1 MNIVVTGETNLG
13 LANWK
18 SFPLLEK
25 MMRPTSAS
33 HRTER
38 SCAFFIKPPL
48 RFENVTCL
56 VVAFSILLIL
66 IFRRTISLS
75 VFLNSSVLF
84 VFFFPCGLQF
94 LCLLSFF
101 SSFLPYI
108 MSYQHTSQL
117 YACNKKPETKKRTAI
132 NTIFKLIHNNLDDIL
147 DMEK

>member
-1 MNIVVTGETNLG
+1 MYHLIIKKDSQINMFEVYCISQETFTNNNKAYTQDQDAELNQMLITKKSVYDDMNIVVEDSTNLG

-25 MMRPTSAS
+25 MMSPTSAS

-75 VFLNSSVLF
+75 VFWNSSSF
-84 VFFFPCGLQF
+84 CFF
-94 LCLLSFF
+94 LSVTF
-101 SSFLPYI
+101 
-108 MSYQHTSQL
+108 
-117 YACNKKPETKKRTAI
+117 
-132 NTIFKLIHNNLDDIL
+132 
-147 DMEK
+147 